1 MAQRRD
7 RVIALVLAVVF
18 FATSVGVSLLV
29 VWELVWGSDKA
40 DETSQ
45 ETTMEGQLQGTQ
57 LADFTPIEKTDSLQ
71 IIDQQV
77 GTGKEVAVGNA
88 IQVDYTGAVAATGV
102 IFQSSLDF
110 GQPVSINLVEG
121 PSGVIK
127 GWVDGLA
134 GMKEGGK
141 RRLIIPAALAYG
153 ETPPANSNIP
163 PNADLVF
170 DVTVHGVV
178 EQPQEQ

>member
-7 RVIALVLAVVF
+7 RIIALVLAIVF
-18 FATSVGVSLLV
+18 FATSVGVSLIV
-29 VWELVWGSDKA
+29 VWELVWGSDK
-40 DETSQ
+40 DQTSQ
-45 ETTMEGQLQGTQ
+45 EINVDSKLQGTQ
-57 LADFTPIEKTDSLQ
+57 LAEFTPVEKTDNLQ
-71 IIDQQV
+71 VIDLQV

-88 IQVDYTGAVAATGV
+88 IQVDYTGAVAATGI

-110 GQPVSINLVEG
+110 GQPVSVNLTEG
-121 PSGVIK
+121 PNGVIK

-153 ETPPANSNIP
+153 ENPPTGSNIP
-163 PNADLVF
+163 PNSDLVF

-178 EQPQEQ
+178 ENPTE

>member
-7 RVIALVLAVVF
+7 RIIALVLAVLF

-29 VWELVWGSDKA
+29 VAELLWGGDK
-40 DETSQ
+40 DKTSQ
-45 ETTMEGQLQGTQ
+45 EVTVNKKLQGTQ
-57 LADFTPIEKTDSLQ
+57 LADFTPVETVGALQ
-71 IIDQQV
+71 SIDLQV

-88 IQVDYTGAVAATGV
+88 IQVDYTGAVAATGM

-110 GQPVSINLVEG
+110 GQPVSITLVEG
-121 PSGVIK
+121 PTGVIK

-153 ETPPANSNIP
+153 ENPPANSNIP
-163 PNADLVF
+163 PNAALVF

-178 EQPQEQ
+178 ENQQEQQ